1 MGNLFHSKAHEKLM
15 QYLQDG
21 GENLLQKVLNFVE
34 YGLQEEAA
42 AEDLQ
47 KPFHKNT
54 RNFSQLSMDSLK
66 VLFQAF
72 HGQLWA
78 EQLAR
83 RLRLQQARQLVYFAL
98 GVDPG
103 DSLPERTP
111 CTLAQVC
118 YTRYLDLG
126 EPLQTLEFEEDN
138 SLDWTTK
145 VKYFFYF
152 SLSFRLSPFVL
163 SCHYVSN
170 FRS

>member
-1 MGNLFHSKAHEKLM
+1 MSEAPAAEAPEVEPRPGVTVLTSETLE
-15 QYLQDG
+15 QYIDDQMPATVDP
-21 GENLLQKVLNFVE
+21 
-34 YGLQEEAA
+34 EEAA

-47 KPFHKNT
+47 KPFHKNMQ
-54 RNFSQLSMDSLK
+54 NFSQLSMDPLK

-145 VKYFFYF
+145 VEYFLFF
-152 SLSFRLSPFVL
+152 LVILSN
-163 SCHYVSN
+163 SN
-170 FRS
+170 S

>member
-1 MGNLFHSKAHEKLM
+1 
-15 QYLQDG
+15 
-21 GENLLQKVLNFVE
+21 
-34 YGLQEEAA
+34 
-42 AEDLQ
+42 
-47 KPFHKNT
+47 
-54 RNFSQLSMDSLK
+54 
-66 VLFQAF
+66 LFQAF

-145 VKYFFYF
+145 VKYFFIF
-152 SLSFRLSPFVL
+152 PCHFICLLSSYPVITYRILGL
-163 SCHYVSN
+163 K
-170 FRS
+170 